1 MQYTANNNNKQ
12 IKKYKG
18 LKDVVNMGFSCGLLT
33 EKAVKY
39 TYAEKI
45 MKDYLRIIF
54 NKHTLYKLN
63 IDQKKIWECTDSDST
78 LMQT

>member
-1 MQYTANNNNKQ
+1 MYYTANNNKQ
-12 IKKYKG
+12 IKKHKG

-45 MKDYLRIIF
+45 MQRLF
-54 NKHTLYKLN
+54 ENN
-63 IDQKKIWECTDSDST
+63 IQ
-78 LMQT
+78 